1 MTEQPHR
8 RGSRT
13 WAGTIGMAV
22 LGLIGGVLA
31 MIVVNDLLAGI
42 SSQALM
48 LIAPLSL
55 PVGAVI
61 GAGVAVLAYR
71 RITR

>member
-1 MTEQPHR
+1 MTDEQPR

-13 WAGTIGMAV
+13 WAGTIGMAI
-22 LGLIGGVLA
+22 LGFIGGVLA

-48 LIAPLSL
+48 IIAPLSL

-61 GAGVAVLAYR
+61 GAVVAVLAYR